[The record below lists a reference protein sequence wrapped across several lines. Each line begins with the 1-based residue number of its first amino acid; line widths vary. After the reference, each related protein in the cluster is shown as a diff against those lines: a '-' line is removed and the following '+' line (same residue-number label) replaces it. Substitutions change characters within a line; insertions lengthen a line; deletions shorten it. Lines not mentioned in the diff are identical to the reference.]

1 MVCGKVRS
9 NGVKRNRK
17 PHKNLEVW
25 KLSIDFVK
33 DIYTLTTNF
42 PDEEKFGIISQLRRA
57 VVSIPTN
64 IAEGAA
70 RSTKRNLVTLYD
82 SLLTAYRSLLTMFTA
97 YRSLLTIALASTLT
111 CMDESLLVAM
121 GTRILGLR
129 VIN

>member
-1 MVCGKVRS
+1 M
-9 NGVKRNRK
+9 KRNRK

-25 KLSIDFVK
+25 KLSVDFVK

-70 RSTKRNLVTLYD
+70 RSTKKEFRNFLYIASG
-82 SLLTAYRSLLTMFTA
+82 SLSEIDT
-97 YRSLLTIALASTLT
+97 LLTISKELGFIKESQLDALN
-111 CMDESLLVAM
+111 EKLVKIDIM
-121 GTRILGLR
+121 LDGL
-129 VIN
+129 IKKLKKDMAKTK

>member
-1 MVCGKVRS
+1 M
-9 NGVKRNRK
+9 KRNRK

-25 KLSIDFVK
+25 KLSVDFVK

-70 RSTKRNLVTLYD
+70 RSTKKELRNFLYIASG
-82 SLLTAYRSLLTMFTA
+82 SLSEIDT
-97 YRSLLTIALASTLT
+97 LLTISKELGFIKESQLDALN
-111 CMDESLLVAM
+111 EKLVKIDIM
-121 GTRILGLR
+121 LDGL
-129 VIN
+129 IKKIKKTWQK

>member
-1 MVCGKVRS
+1 M
-9 NGVKRNRK
+9 KRNRK

-25 KLSIDFVK
+25 KLSVDFVK

-70 RSTKRNLVTLYD
+70 RSTKKELRNFLYIASG
-82 SLLTAYRSLLTMFTA
+82 SLSEIDT
-97 YRSLLTIALASTLT
+97 LLTISKELGFIKESQLDALN
-111 CMDESLLVAM
+111 EKLVKIDIM
-121 GTRILGLR
+121 LDGL
-129 VIN
+129 IKKLKKTWQK

>member
-1 MVCGKVRS
+1 
-9 NGVKRNRK
+9 VKRNRK

-25 KLSIDFVK
+25 KLSVDFVK

-70 RSTKRNLVTLYD
+70 RSTKKELRNFLYIASG
-82 SLLTAYRSLLTMFTA
+82 SLSEIDT
-97 YRSLLTIALASTLT
+97 LLTISKELGFIKESQLDALN
-111 CMDESLLVAM
+111 EKLVKIDIM
-121 GTRILGLR
+121 LDGL
-129 VIN
+129 IKKLKKDMAKIK

>member
-1 MVCGKVRS
+1 M
-9 NGVKRNRK
+9 KRNRK

-25 KLSIDFVK
+25 KLSVDFVK

-70 RSTKRNLVTLYD
+70 RSTKKEFRNFLYIASG
-82 SLLTAYRSLLTMFTA
+82 SLSEIDT
-97 YRSLLTIALASTLT
+97 LLTISKELGFIKESQLDALN
-111 CMDESLLVAM
+111 EKLVKIDIM
-121 GTRILGLR
+121 LDGL
-129 VIN
+129 IKKLKKTWQK

>member
-1 MVCGKVRS
+1 M
-9 NGVKRNRK
+9 KRNRK

-25 KLSIDFVK
+25 KLSVDFVK

-70 RSTKRNLVTLYD
+70 RSTKKEFRNFLYIASG
-82 SLLTAYRSLLTMFTA
+82 SLSEIDT
-97 YRSLLTIALASTLT
+97 LLTISKELGFIKESQLDALN
-111 CMDESLLVAM
+111 EKLVKIDIM
-121 GTRILGLR
+121 LDGL
-129 VIN
+129 IKKLKKDMAKIK

>member
-1 MVCGKVRS
+1 M
-9 NGVKRNRK
+9 KRNRK

-25 KLSIDFVK
+25 KLSVDFVK

-70 RSTKRNLVTLYD
+70 RSTKKELRNFLYIASG
-82 SLLTAYRSLLTMFTA
+82 SLSEIDT
-97 YRSLLTIALASTLT
+97 LLTISKELGFIKESQLDALN
-111 CMDESLLVAM
+111 EKLVKIDIM
-121 GTRILGLR
+121 LDGL
-129 VIN
+129 IKKLKKDMAKIK

>member
-1 MVCGKVRS
+1 M
-9 NGVKRNRK
+9 KRNRK

-25 KLSIDFVK
+25 KLSVDFVK

-70 RSTKRNLVTLYD
+70 RSTKKELRNFLYIASG
-82 SLLTAYRSLLTMFTA
+82 SLSEIDT
-97 YRSLLTIALASTLT
+97 LLTISKELGFIKESQLGALN
-111 CMDESLLVAM
+111 EKLVKIDIM
-121 GTRILGLR
+121 LDGL
-129 VIN
+129 IKKLKKDMAKIK

>member
-1 MVCGKVRS
+1 
-9 NGVKRNRK
+9 VKRNRK

-25 KLSIDFVK
+25 KLSVDFVK

-70 RSTKRNLVTLYD
+70 RSTKKEFRNFLYIASG
-82 SLLTAYRSLLTMFTA
+82 SLSEIDT
-97 YRSLLTIALASTLT
+97 LLTISKELGFIKESQLDALN
-111 CMDESLLVAM
+111 EKLVKIDIM
-121 GTRILGLR
+121 LDGL
-129 VIN
+129 IKKLKKDMAKIK

>member
-1 MVCGKVRS
+1 
-9 NGVKRNRK
+9 VKRNRK

-25 KLSIDFVK
+25 KLSVDFVK

-70 RSTKRNLVTLYD
+70 RSTKKEFRNFLYIASG
-82 SLLTAYRSLLTMFTA
+82 SLSEIDT
-97 YRSLLTIALASTLT
+97 LLTISKELGFIKESQLDALN
-111 CMDESLLVAM
+111 EKLVKIDIM
-121 GTRILGLR
+121 LDGL
-129 VIN
+129 IKKLKKDMAKTK

>member
-1 MVCGKVRS
+1 
-9 NGVKRNRK
+9 VKRNRK

-25 KLSIDFVK
+25 KLSVDFVK

-70 RSTKRNLVTLYD
+70 RSTKKEFRNFLYIASG
-82 SLLTAYRSLLTMFTA
+82 SLSEIDT
-97 YRSLLTIALASTLT
+97 LLTISKELGFIKKV
-111 CMDESLLVAM
+111 SLML
-121 GTRILGLR
+121 
-129 VIN
+129 

>member
-1 MVCGKVRS
+1 
-9 NGVKRNRK
+9 VKRNQK

-25 KLSIDFVK
+25 KLSVDFVK

-70 RSTKRNLVTLYD
+70 RSTKKEFRNFLYIASG
-82 SLLTAYRSLLTMFTA
+82 SLSEIDT
-97 YRSLLTIALASTLT
+97 LLTISK
-111 CMDESLLVAM
+111 E
-121 GTRILGLR
+121 LGF
-129 VIN
+129 IKKKSA

>member
-1 MVCGKVRS
+1 M
-9 NGVKRNRK
+9 KRNRK

-25 KLSIDFVK
+25 KLSVDFVK

-70 RSTKRNLVTLYD
+70 RSTKKEFRNFLYIASG
-82 SLLTAYRSLLTMFTA
+82 SLSEIDT
-97 YRSLLTIALASTLT
+97 LLTISKELGFTKKSQLDALN
-111 CMDESLLVAM
+111 EKLVKIDIM
-121 GTRILGLR
+121 LDGL
-129 VIN
+129 IKKLKKDMAKIK